1 MHDRLKL
8 SMSNPCGVGSMR
20 IATTTSTVDIG
31 GLVTQK

>member
-8 SMSNPCGVGSMR
+8 SMSNPCSVGSMR
-20 IATTTSTVDIG
+20 IATTSTVDIG